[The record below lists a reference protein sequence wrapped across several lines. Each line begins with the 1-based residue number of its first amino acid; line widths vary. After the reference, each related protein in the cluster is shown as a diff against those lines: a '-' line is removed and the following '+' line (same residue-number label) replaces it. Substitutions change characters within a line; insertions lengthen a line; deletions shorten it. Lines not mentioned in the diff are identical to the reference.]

1 MRKYYI
7 DNVRIL
13 CVLLLFPFHSAYIYN
28 NLDEVFYVNGA
39 PSEALTAV
47 DLCIYPWWMTGLF
60 VLAGLSA
67 YYALQKR
74 STREFLVERVKRL
87 LIPLIVAIL
96 IIIPP
101 QSYIADVFHN
111 GYSGGYFEHYRVFF
125 SLTDFS
131 GCDGHFTPGNA
142 WFILYLFVYS
152 VAFAPLMSWYA
163 KKPQKRDLS
172 QVSIYTLLVMGL
184 ILAASDMI
192 LNIGGKS
199 VVQFALCFLFGFFII
214 GDESIQEKLAKNS
227 PMLCIL
233 WLLFMILRQV
243 SHIPELWTTPIS
255 YIAYYGVTCFGIL
268 GMIGGGRRMLDRE
281 FSWTKYLARAEF
293 AVFLMHQTA
302 VVAIGYFIVRWV
314 ASPMIGWLVITLGSA
329 AVTFLLY
336 EICRRFRLTRLLLS
350 IK

>member
-7 DNVRIL
+7 DNIRIL
-13 CVLLLFPFHSAYIYN
+13 CVLLLFPFHSAYIFN
-28 NLDEVFYVNGA
+28 NLNEAFYVNGA

-67 YYALQKR
+67 RYAFQKR
-74 STREFLVERVKRL
+74 AAKEFLLERMKRL
-87 LIPLIVAIL
+87 FIPLLAAIL

-101 QSYIADVFHN
+101 QAYIADIFHN
-111 GYSGGYFEHYRVFF
+111 GYFGGYFEHYRIFF
-125 SLTDFS
+125 NLTDFS
-131 GCDGHFTPGNA
+131 GYDGHFTPGNA

-152 VAFAPLMSWYA
+152 VAFTPLMAWYA
-163 KKPQKRDLS
+163 KKPRKMDLS
-172 QVSIYTLLVMGL
+172 GISLFILIVTGL
-184 ILAASDMI
+184 ILAVSDVI
-192 LNIGGKS
+192 LDIGGKS

-214 GDESIQEKLAKNS
+214 SDGNIQGKLAKTS
-227 PMLCIL
+227 PLLCIL
-233 WLLFMILRQV
+233 WLLFMILRPV
-243 SHIPELWTTPIS
+243 SHMPGLWSTPIS

-268 GMIGGGRRMLDRE
+268 GMIGGGKRVLDRE

-293 AVFLMHQTA
+293 AIFLMHQTT
-302 VVAIGYFIVRWV
+302 VVVIGYFIVRWV
-314 ASPMIGWLVITLGSA
+314 ASPMIGWLVITLSSA